1 MDLFDLLNALCN
13 LLIIIL
19 VLALIVLYAEI
30 EEYPKRSRAFFC
42 FYLFSLVIAIGMAYL
57 NYMLQKVVS
66 SSLRSLFCLIFT
78 CFACFV
84 LKEFGNFFDRIVF
97 RYRYYLLP
105 SKRYIGLRLY
115 ILNAFPPIAVLVV
128 MIALYL
134 LKQLKSTSLLSDIK
148 HYRMLRNLLS
158 NLGQL
163 ADAVVILDIVLS
175 VILCVGSYIVMPP
188 LEAKLSLDLSKA
200 TGLYSL
206 IYCLVLVVFTLK
218 PDISSIAKKKVPH

>member
-1 MDLFDLLNALCN
+1 MDLFDLLNALCD

-30 EEYPKRSRAFFC
+30 AEYPKRSRAFFC

-78 CFACFV
+78 CFV

-105 SKRYIGLRLY
+105 SERYIGLRLY

-175 VILCVGSYIVMPP
+175 VILCVGSYIVMPQ